1 MARLC
6 IKLGCVQR
14 PLPAL
19 RRASMDSPPSPNKQP
34 AMSPSSA
41 NGSLHGTSV
50 EREDEQLRWTDERGK
65 EMDDAASVWP
75 AYLHEALR
83 YDAEDRARWTQS
95 MDTLFIFVRCQL
107 LESHGNL
114 ACELI
119 NPIQAGLFSAVLTTF
134 IVESY
139 QQLQPDPQA
148 AIVTA
153 LAETNALLL
162 AMVAGQPAP
171 TPAASIEFSPEYSDV
186 LVNTLWYLP
195 KAASHLHLVRLTKA
209 LQVR

>member
-1 MARLC
+1 VHALSRTASFLTARLC

-14 PLPAL
+14 PPSAL
-19 RRASMDSPPSPNKQP
+19 RRASMDSPPLLNKQP
-34 AMSPSSA
+34 ATSPSSA
-41 NGSLHGTSV
+41 DGSLHRARA

-95 MDTLFIFVRCQL
+95 MDTLFIFVCLRAL
-107 LESHGNL
+107 GSHGSS

-119 NPIQAGLFSAVLTTF
+119 YPLQAGLFSAVLTTF
-134 IVESY
+134 IVESC

-148 AIVTA
+148 TIVTA

-162 AMVAGQPAP
+162 AMVSGQPAP
-171 TPAASIEFSPEYSDV
+171 APAAALAFSPEYSDV
-186 LVNTLWYLP
+186 LINILWYLP
-195 KAASHLHLVRLTKA
+195 KAASHL
-209 LQVR
+209 